1 MSQKHQ
7 KSQARSI
14 SVNAIAE
21 KPLLIWDYV
30 AFAAIAVFCFLV
42 FQQSDLLHTAGCS
55 YGYLNGHFRDFY
67 DYCGTFDIHPAY
79 MPSFYLIFAIWNIPM
94 RLFGVVTFPTENL
107 PVLAILWAKLL
118 PCLIYVAS
126 GVLIYHIA
134 ILAGMGSKKSKLC
147 AYACLTM
154 PVAFYAQFIFGQYD
168 IIMTFCVL
176 LGVYYYLKKKD
187 IWFIFWFAIAMTFK
201 YSALLIFAPLLL
213 YREKNVWKIIA
224 SCVLLMV
231 PFVLEFFVYRNSPV
245 FQAYVFGFGG
255 NAVSSPTGYI
265 MNAGYYTGFELS
277 TFHYEVSFAVLAFGT
292 LCAWCYFNKPTDD
305 RNFVNTVF
313 YICCLAF
320 FVLFGLSKW
329 HPQWLLFAVPF
340 WVISSFLH
348 KDTKIFMILD

>member
-94 RLFGVVTFPTENL
+94 RLFGIVTFPTENL

-187 IWFIFWFAIAMTFK
+187 IWFIFWFAIAIVLPKICIASFHLFVFHLQFFLFTGNDLP
-201 YSALLIFAPLLL
+201 ALLSKKWFMRQVFWHIDRKNLLFYASLSEEFFRFYLKIAPIWDKDILSYYAGFYYWKCFTWNIFCIFAWLGGL
-213 YREKNVWKIIA
+213 KHKKIGDFWRCFTWNILK
-224 SCVLLMV
+224 STVL
-231 PFVLEFFVYRNSPV
+231 
-245 FQAYVFGFGG
+245 Q
-255 NAVSSPTGYI
+255 
-265 MNAGYYTGFELS
+265 
-277 TFHYEVSFAVLAFGT
+277 
-292 LCAWCYFNKPTDD
+292 
-305 RNFVNTVF
+305 
-313 YICCLAF
+313 
-320 FVLFGLSKW
+320 
-329 HPQWLLFAVPF
+329 
-340 WVISSFLH
+340 
-348 KDTKIFMILD
+348 

>member
-7 KSQARSI
+7 KGQARSI

-94 RLFGVVTFPTENL
+94 RLFGIVTFPTENL

-176 LGVYYYLKKKD
+176 LGV
-187 IWFIFWFAIAMTFK
+187 
-201 YSALLIFAPLLL
+201 
-213 YREKNVWKIIA
+213 
-224 SCVLLMV
+224 
-231 PFVLEFFVYRNSPV
+231 
-245 FQAYVFGFGG
+245 
-255 NAVSSPTGYI
+255 
-265 MNAGYYTGFELS
+265 
-277 TFHYEVSFAVLAFGT
+277 
-292 LCAWCYFNKPTDD
+292 
-305 RNFVNTVF
+305 
-313 YICCLAF
+313 
-320 FVLFGLSKW
+320 
-329 HPQWLLFAVPF
+329 
-340 WVISSFLH
+340 
-348 KDTKIFMILD
+348 

>member
-79 MPSFYLIFAIWNIPM
+79 MPSFYIIFAIWNIPM
-94 RLFGVVTFPTENL
+94 RLFGIVTFPTENL

-277 TFHYEVSFAVLAFGT
+277 ALLFWHLVHCAHGVISISRQMTEISLIRYFISAVLPSLYCLVCQSGI
-292 LCAWCYFNKPTDD
+292 
-305 RNFVNTVF
+305 RSG
-313 YICCLAF
+313 CCLPYH
-320 FVLFGLSKW
+320 FGLSV
-329 HPQWLLFAVPF
+329 H
-340 WVISSFLH
+340 SFI
-348 KDTKIFMILD
+348 KIRKFL